1 MRQASEVLARDDRA
15 APDAA
20 ISAVLNALSGSGLP
34 RGISLP
40 ADTPDGV
47 TIPASVVRQVQD
59 ELGRTRAADNEI
71 SVTVSS
77 KAVES
82 AARELAREAQPQMPA
97 ETRGR
102 EPERELPTPEITRHI
117 QKER

>member
-1 MRQASEVLARDDRA
+1 VRQASEVLARDDRA

-40 ADTPDGV
+40 ADAPDGV
-47 TIPASVVRQVQD
+47 TLPASVVRQVQD

-82 AARELAREAQPQMPA
+82 AARELARAQPQMPA